1 VEYAVKRFVFVIAFC
16 LAAASRA
23 VAADIPS
30 PGFPEPPPPRAP
42 TTATPP
48 YNWGGIYFGINGGY
62 GFGGSTWTAPAT
74 STCPNCTSGSFD
86 TDGFLIGGTVGVNFQ
101 PHDFVFG
108 AEADLDWTKINGSVA
123 LTNTLCGTA
132 SCQTANDWLGTVR
145 SRFGLA
151 VNRFFVF
158 GTAGGAFGNIQ
169 AGRNPPG
176 SYDSSTQFGW
186 TAGVGAEYAVTE
198 NLTAKAEYLF
208 VDLGSSTCAA
218 TASACGTVA
227 AGSTVSLTAN
237 LVRLGVNFKFI
248 P

>member
-1 VEYAVKRFVFVIAFC
+1 VEYPVKWFVFVIAFC
-16 LAAASRA
+16 LFTASRA
-23 VAADIPS
+23 PAADLPS
-30 PGFPEPPPPRAP
+30 PGFPEAPPQRPPVISA
-42 TTATPP
+42 PP
-48 YNWGGIYFGINGGY
+48 YNWAGIYFGVNGGY
-62 GFGGSTWTAPAT
+62 GVGSSTWTAPAT
-74 STCPNCTSGSFD
+74 STCPNCTSGSID
-86 TDGFLIGGTVGVNFQ
+86 ADGFLIGGTIGVNFQ

-108 AEADLDWTKINGSVA
+108 AEADLDWTKISGGVTPANA
-123 LTNTLCGTA
+123 LCGTA
-132 SCQTANDWLGTVR
+132 SCETANDWLGTVR

-151 VNRFFVF
+151 VNRLFVF
-158 GTAGGAFGNIQ
+158 GTTGGAFGNIQ

-176 SYDSSTQFGW
+176 SYDDSTKFGW
-186 TAGVGAEYAVTE
+186 AAGAGAEYAVTE

-208 VDLGSSTCAA
+208 VDLGSGNCAT

>member
-1 VEYAVKRFVFVIAFC
+1 VKRFVFVIAFC
-16 LAAASRA
+16 LVVASRA
-23 VAADIPS
+23 VAADLPS
-30 PGFPEPPPPRAP
+30 PGFPQPPHVPA
-42 TTATPP
+42 ATPA
-48 YNWGGIYFGINGGY
+48 YNWGGVYFGVNGGY
-62 GFGGSTWTAPAT
+62 GFGGSTWTAPAS

-108 AEADLDWTKINGSVA
+108 AEADLNWTKISGSVA
-123 LTNTLCGTA
+123 PANSLCGTA
-132 SCQTANDWLGTVR
+132 CQTANDWLGTVR

-151 VNRFFVF
+151 VNRLLVF
-158 GTAGGAFGNIQ
+158 GTAGGAVGNIQ

-176 SYDSSTQFGW
+176 TYDSATQFGW
-186 TAGVGAEYAVTE
+186 AAGAGAEYAATE

-208 VDLGSSTCAA
+208 VDLGSSTCAV
-218 TASACGTVA
+218 TASACGSVA

-237 LVRLGVNFKFI
+237 LIRLGINFKFI